1 MDKRCHFGAL
11 HRGKPTAPP
20 PEGRRAKLSKSSLQ
34 SGGRRQKEAAG
45 FEKIKFSVLHD
56 FFKIFLAILLT
67 FRSEYCNIIIA

>member
-1 MDKRCHFGAL
+1 MDKRGHFGAL
-11 HRGKPTAPP
+11 HREKPTAPL
-20 PEGRRAKLSKSSLQ
+20 PEGRRAELSKSSLQ
-34 SGGRRQKEAAG
+34 SCGRRQKEAAG

>member
-1 MDKRCHFGAL
+1 MDKRCCFAAL
-11 HRGKPTAPP
+11 HRGKAIAPL
-20 PEGRRAKLSKSSLQ
+20 PEGRRTKLSKSSLQ

-67 FRSEYCNIIIA
+67 IQSEYCNIIIA

>member
-1 MDKRCHFGAL
+1 MDKRYHLDAL
-11 HRGKPTAPP
+11 HREKPTAPL

-34 SGGRRQKEAAG
+34 SCGRRQKEAAG